1 MNYRVLPE
9 GYELFRSINLQKD
22 KRLAFLVNGLAVV
35 IAVVMVLT
43 AVPFVPFSTFISI
56 HNPTLFNALRT
67 LLLLPA
73 LLLYV
78 VTHEWIHG
86 FYMKRYSGVKPKYGF
101 TGLYAYA
108 GSTAFF
114 DRRSY
119 LIIALAPVI
128 WWGALLMIL
137 NFALPISWF
146 WFFYIMQIMNLSG
159 AAGDFYVSVY
169 MSRLPR
175 TLLVQD
181 SGVSMDVYLL
191 VQKTER

>member
-56 HNPTLFNALRT
+56 HNPTLFDALRP

-108 GSTAFF
+108 GSSAFF